1 MPGVRNV
8 RLRLLCLLCC
18 LLKLPSCLE
27 FFYFGLPTTHRR
39 LSVVYTWYVVVRMR
53 YHMNMRILRPRCQV
67 PVLFYSLLF
76 HTYFLFIRR
85 NVSSQQ
91 FLFEVCDCCMYDSFQ
106 LICVLSFV
114 FICFPPEVIF
124 RSSYWSLSCD
134 HGLHCSDDE
143 LM

>member
-1 MPGVRNV
+1 
-8 RLRLLCLLCC
+8 
-18 LLKLPSCLE
+18 
-27 FFYFGLPTTHRR
+27 
-39 LSVVYTWYVVVRMR
+39 
-53 YHMNMRILRPRCQV
+53 MNMRILRPRCQV